1 MSTLN
6 EIKAAA
12 ATLPVEDRSELVA
25 WLSESKDVW
34 EIRRDQLRRE
44 IQAGLDDIER
54 GEVAPPAEAA
64 QELQVQELQVCPRRS
79 SPDRLDIMSGQRAR
93 QSPVEILV
101 EQDAHSDRRRERVR
115 TADFQQRDDLLPLH
129 R

>member
-44 IQAGLDDIER
+44 IQIGLDEIER
-54 GEVAPPAEAA
+54 GEVAPLDMAEIKRKA
-64 QELQVQELQVCPRRS
+64 
-79 SPDRLDIMSGQRAR
+79 RAR
-93 QSPVEILV
+93 FEA
-101 EQDAHSDRRRERVR
+101 ERR
-115 TADFQQRDDLLPLH
+115 D
-129 R
+129 